1 MVHCRSDQSQCLPSR
16 IIIIISMLRGRT
28 PGQAISNAFVRM
40 AQHKPKVCDVK
51 AKAGDQVQV
60 HYTVLRITSDPK
72 NAQSVCCLWLA
83 CCGDPLSALEC
94 VQGTLTDGTKFDSSL
109 DRGTPFSFKLGAG
122 QVIQGWDRGI
132 AGMW

>member
-1 MVHCRSDQSQCLPSR
+1 MCWLLHVYMHS
-16 IIIIISMLRGRT
+16 LR
-28 PGQAISNAFVRM
+28 
-40 AQHKPKVCDVK
+40 
-51 AKAGDQVQV
+51 
-60 HYTVLRITSDPK
+60 LRR
-72 NAQSVCCLWLA
+72 
-83 CCGDPLSALEC
+83 CGVFSSALHG